1 MSSTYYVLCVS
12 HDPATTVCESPTPE
26 SAVELIRNGI
36 EGHFDCDLM
45 IERVSGGPVEIGCPP
60 TADRRASPHCHHR
73 NAEWIGV
80 EWLRLLSR
88 AHNSTDPRMLDAARR
103 GRFTCWTP
111 DRLHRL
117 RHSLGEEQR

>member
-1 MSSTYYVLCVS
+1 MSSSYYILCVS
-12 HDPATTVCESPTPE
+12 HDPATSVCESSTPE
-26 SAVELIRNGI
+26 SAVQQIGDGI
-36 EGHFDCDLM
+36 EGHYECDLM

-60 TADRRASPHCHHR
+60 SAGRQAPPRCCHR
-73 NAEWIGV
+73 DAKWIDV

-88 AHNSTDPRMLDAARR
+88 AYNSTDPRMLDAIKR

-117 RHSLGEEQR
+117 RYALGEEQR